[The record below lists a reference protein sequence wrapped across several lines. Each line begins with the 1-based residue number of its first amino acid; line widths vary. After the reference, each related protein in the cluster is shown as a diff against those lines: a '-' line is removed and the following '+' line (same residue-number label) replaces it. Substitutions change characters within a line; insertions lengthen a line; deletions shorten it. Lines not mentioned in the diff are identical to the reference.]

1 MARKISKN
9 SRNARQA
16 KGFFDEADVESLND
30 LPRAE
35 KTDLSNIMIR
45 TAAKNEALLDAK
57 INKKRGDKKK
67 VGKKTLEDRLSKSI
81 SQLDKDRLKRALNI
95 SNKLDGKISKSIA
108 RAKYVQSSRKAGW
121 DTTNSVIK
129 KQLEGII
136 DAAEADK
143 KKKKK
148 SGEDDE
154 IMADDGEI
162 EKPFD
167 GEDEEKSE
175 QKKEDTPTNMFA
187 LLENEVD
194 W

>member
-1 MARKISKN
+1 MARKITKN

-67 VGKKTLEDRLSKSI
+67 VSKKTLEDRLSSSI
-81 SQLDKDRLKRALNI
+81 SQLDKGRLKRALNI

-129 KQLEGII
+129 KQLEGAIE
-136 DAAEADK
+136 AAEAE

-148 SGEDDE
+148 SSEDDE
-154 IMADDGEI
+154 NMVDDNEL
-162 EKPFD
+162 EKPYNA
-167 GEDEEKSE
+167 EDEEKSE
-175 QKKEDTPTNMFA
+175 SKKDDTPTNMFA
-187 LLENEVD
+187 LLEQEVD